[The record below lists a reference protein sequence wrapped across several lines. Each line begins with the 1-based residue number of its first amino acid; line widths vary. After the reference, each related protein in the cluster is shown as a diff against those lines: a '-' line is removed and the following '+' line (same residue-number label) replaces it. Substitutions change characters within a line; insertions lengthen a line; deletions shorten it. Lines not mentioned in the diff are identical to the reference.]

1 MSKLTDKIALV
12 SGGTTG
18 IGAAAAKLFRDEGAT
33 VVVTGSN
40 PSTLETARRDLEGI
54 EVVASDAANLDAIQA
69 LVGRVKDAH
78 GRIDLLFINAGVGAM
93 GPADEITEAD
103 YDRMFAVNTKGAFFL
118 ARETARVMPD
128 GGAIVLLS
136 SISGAMGLAGQS
148 AYSATKAALSSFGR
162 TLAGELASRNIRV
175 NSISP
180 GPVITPMWSKITG
193 LEGEQLAEMQK
204 SVGAVV
210 PLGRPG
216 QPEEIAAAALFL
228 GSSDASYITGVD
240 LPVDGG
246 WLELGRPMH

>member
-1 MSKLTDKIALV
+1 MGKLTNKIALV

-18 IGAAAAKLFRDEGAT
+18 IGAATAKLFRDEGAT
-33 VVVTGSN
+33 VVATGSN
-40 PSTLETARRDLEGI
+40 PTTLETARRDLEGI
-54 EVVASDAANLDAIQA
+54 EVVASDAADLNAIMA

-78 GRIDLLFINAGVGAM
+78 SRIDLLFINAGVGAM

-162 TLAGELASRNIRV
+162 TLAGELAPRNIRV

-204 SVGAVV
+204 NVGAIV

-228 GSSDASYITGVD
+228 GSSDASYVTGVD

>member
-1 MSKLTDKIALV
+1 MEKLVGKIAVV

-18 IGAAAAKLFRDEGAT
+18 IGAAAAKLFREEGAT
-33 VVVTGSN
+33 VIVTGSN
-40 PSTLETARRDLEGI
+40 PATLETARLDLKGI
-54 EVVASDAANLDAIQA
+54 EVVASDAADLNAIMA

-78 GRIDLLFINAGVGAM
+78 SKIDLLFINAGVGAM

-162 TLAGELASRNIRV
+162 TLASELASRNIRV